1 MIRKSEDLP
10 EKKKYLTPGTR
21 ERYISVEK
29 SGNLRSFIN
38 IMVRGFCF
46 SRHSGKKGT
55 ALKKMS
61 L

>member
-10 EKKKYLTPGTR
+10 EIKKYLTPGTR

-46 SRHSGKKGT
+46 SRHSGKKGAT
-55 ALKKMS
+55 L
-61 L
+61 